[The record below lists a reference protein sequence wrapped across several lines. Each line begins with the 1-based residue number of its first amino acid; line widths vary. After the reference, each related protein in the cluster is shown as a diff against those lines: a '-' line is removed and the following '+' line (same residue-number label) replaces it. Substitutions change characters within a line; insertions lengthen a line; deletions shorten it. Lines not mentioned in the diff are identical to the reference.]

1 MKEMEKYLQD
11 YFSDWNLS
19 EEEKSDL
26 NIICQNASNKLKP
39 FYDLMKKMSESS
51 EFREGIIDTI
61 AETLA
66 EKKDDNKTD
75 A

>member
-26 NIICQNASNKLKP
+26 NIICQTASNKLIP
-39 FYDLMKKMSESS
+39 LYSLMEKMSEST
-51 EFREGIIDTI
+51 EFRESIIDTI

-75 A
+75 T